1 MSFLFKNRDDLEKLE
16 ELASFIEQ
24 VKAVR
29 LQENLGKDYVHVDM
43 KKVFEPMTD
52 IVKVVS
58 SSKTKTITETSI
70 ENNQTIEKLNEK
82 VLELMIDKGMLAP
95 YLSSFLVNLFKPEI
109 KSQFRLMKDLNSA
122 KMNENFINT
131 SVPLTPFSNLLIFR
145 DSNES
150 FRLDGDL
157 LKTITNYKF
166 NVDHSNP
173 QDRKLIYEFGKEME
187 FENKPTGRPSNRDKS
202 MIILFNSPATMASG
216 ISNTMFCH
224 VILRNYVID

>member
-1 MSFLFKNRDDLEKLE
+1 MSFLIRNRDDLEKLE

-29 LQENLGKDYVHVDM
+29 LQEKLGKNYVHVDM
-43 KKVFEPMTD
+43 KKVFQPMTD

-58 SSKTKTITETSI
+58 NSKTKTITETSI
-70 ENNQTIEKLNEK
+70 ENNQTIENLNENF
-82 VLELMIDKGMLAP
+82 LELMIDKGMLAP
-95 YLSSFLVNLFKPEI
+95 YLSSFLVNLFKPEN
-109 KSQFRLMKDLNSA
+109 KSQFRLMKDLNSS

-131 SVPLTPFSNLLIFR
+131 SVPLTPYSNLLIFR

-166 NVDHSNP
+166 NVDHSNL

-187 FENKPTGRPSNRDKS
+187 FENKPKGRPSNRDKS
-202 MIILFNSPATMASG
+202 MIILLNSPATMASG

-224 VILRNYVID
+224 VSLRNYVID